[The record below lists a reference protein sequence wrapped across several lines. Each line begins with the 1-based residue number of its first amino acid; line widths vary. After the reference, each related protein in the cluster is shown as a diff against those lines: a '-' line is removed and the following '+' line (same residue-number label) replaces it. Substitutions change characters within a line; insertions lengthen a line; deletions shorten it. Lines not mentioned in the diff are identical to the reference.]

1 MRIQFVRR
9 IRTAAI
15 ASAFATSCIALPS
28 VVMAQDAA
36 TEEAAE
42 EKTEETAEEEEV
54 VDPFAVPS
62 EASAKELIKFMD
74 SVMRTPP
81 PKGMSRT
88 DLAKKVF
95 PAIIEAAD
103 VVVGR
108 EDAAEQHVAAITRK
122 LSAYGILVR
131 YDSSIKDK
139 AAAFIE
145 ECANDERDEI
155 AELGVSQ
162 LLTQKA
168 STLGSKDKDAAIALI
183 NDTLAMVERFG
194 MTRSTYS
201 ASSSIARGLG
211 RGKTTAVA
219 ADLYNKLAD
228 LAETSEEESI
238 KGRAVSLRG
247 AARRMNLM
255 GSPMEV
261 FGKTATGEEFDIANY
276 KGKVVLV
283 DFWASW
289 CGPCIGE
296 LPNMKRNLKNY
307 GEKGFE
313 IVGINMDSTVD
324 RFEKCI
330 DEKEITWTNIVSWD
344 EGKAGWA
351 APMATHYG
359 ISGIPTAILL
369 DKEGNVVS
377 LNARGDKLD
386 EKLKALLGPIRS
398 PVSVDADLADEED
411 EEAESDDK

>member
-9 IRTAAI
+9 FRCAAI
-15 ASAFATSCIALPS
+15 ASAFATSCIALPAI
-28 VVMAQDAA
+28 VVAQDAA
-36 TEEAAE
+36 TEEAA
-42 EKTEETAEEEEV
+42 TEEEAAAEEEEA
-54 VDPFAVPS
+54 VDPFAVPT
-62 EASAKELIKFMD
+62 EASAKELLKFMD
-74 SVMRTPP
+74 SVMRVQPP
-81 PKGMSRT
+81 EGMSRT
-88 DLAKKVF
+88 ELAKKVF

-103 VVVGR
+103 VVIAR
-108 EDAAEQHVAAITRK
+108 EDAADEHVGAIKRK
-122 LSAYGILVR
+122 LNAYGILTR
-131 YDSSIKDK
+131 YDSSIKDA
-139 AAAFIE
+139 AAAFVE
-145 ECANDERDEI
+145 QCANDKRDEI

-168 STLGSKDKDAAIALI
+168 STLGRKDEDGAVALV

-211 RGKTTAVA
+211 RGETTAVA
-219 ADLYNKLAD
+219 SELYNKLAD
-228 LAETSEEESI
+228 LAEKSDEEAI
-238 KGRAVSLRG
+238 KSRAESLRG

-261 FGKTATGEEFDIANY
+261 FGTTADGEEFDIADY

-307 GEKGFE
+307 GGKGFE

-330 DEKEITWTNIVSWD
+330 EEKEITWTNIVSWD

-369 DKEGNVVS
+369 NQEGNVVS
-377 LNARGDKLD
+377 LNARGNELDKQLR
-386 EKLKALLGPIRS
+386 ALLGPIRS
-398 PVSVDADLADEED
+398 PVSVNAELDDEED
-411 EEAESDDK
+411 DAESDDK